1 MILYRGF
8 YLVSHSIANN
18 IDMAIKACTPEKSN
32 LLKNRE
38 EMQMVKESLD
48 EGYCDVTGK
57 TMDLGLAGT
66 FSLHRVFSC
75 HLTTSNPQVAWVV

>member
-8 YLVSHSIANN
+8 YLIFHSIANN
-18 IDMAIKACTPEKSN
+18 IDMAIKACAPEKSK
-32 LLKNRE
+32 LLRNRE

-57 TMDLGLAGT
+57 TGDLDLIGMCSTSSYDFLIP
-66 FSLHRVFSC
+66 LQCRIHR
-75 HLTTSNPQVAWVV
+75 